1 MTDRTDG
8 ALRIASDLA
17 QAVSL
22 LRAGDALYQDI
33 LAAIGRHV
41 GPDGDADIPALVA
54 DLNRLLTAFAP
65 RDLEIR
71 RLLASLR

>member
-33 LAAIGRHV
+33 LTAIGRHV
-41 GPDGDADIPALVA
+41 GPEGDADIPALVA
-54 DLNRLLTAFAP
+54 DLNRLLIAFAP